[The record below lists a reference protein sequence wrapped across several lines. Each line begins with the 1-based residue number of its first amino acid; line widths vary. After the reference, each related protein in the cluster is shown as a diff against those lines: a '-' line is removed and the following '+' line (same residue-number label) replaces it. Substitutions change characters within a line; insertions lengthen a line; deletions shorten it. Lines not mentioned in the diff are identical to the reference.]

1 MTNDEW
7 VAAMMRRREAVS
19 PDRLAE
25 HLGLDEL
32 CVGAHRRGAR
42 PGADPRQVLAWWVV
56 TVEPSFHPPLAVGAV
71 HEEEWTGGPHAD
83 RVAAR
88 GFVVGLDG
96 AAVAPVDADPIPEAL
111 GRLNPFQVVPA
122 YRKQ

>member
-32 CVGAHRRGAR
+32 RVGARRRGTD
-42 PGADPRQVLAWWVV
+42 PG
-56 TVEPSFHPPLAVGAV
+56 
-71 HEEEWTGGPHAD
+71 
-83 RVAAR
+83 
-88 GFVVGLDG
+88 
-96 AAVAPVDADPIPEAL
+96 PIP
-111 GRLNPFQVVPA
+111 GRCWPGGS
-122 YRKQ
+122 